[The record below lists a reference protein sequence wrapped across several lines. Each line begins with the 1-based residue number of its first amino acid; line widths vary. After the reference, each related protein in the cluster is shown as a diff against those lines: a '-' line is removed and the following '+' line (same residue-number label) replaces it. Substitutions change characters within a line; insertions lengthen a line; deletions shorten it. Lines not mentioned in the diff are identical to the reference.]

1 MAGIAPARLAP
12 PSLAALAFGAATD
25 PLTLDR
31 MPRSALTLVGTV
43 AFSLAL
49 SACSRSEATPA
60 AQGASAATVS
70 AAGSAGGGMA
80 GGLTDSVSTA
90 ADRGRIRGA
99 ETAPIWLVEVSDF
112 QCPYCKRWHE
122 EAFATIDREYVQT
135 GKVRLAYLNFPLSS
149 IHPNARAAAEAAMCA
164 SVQGKFWPLHDALF
178 RAQERWAGLE
188 NPMAAFDSLALAA
201 GVAAGPWRSC
211 MTSHAT
217 APLIDADRDRSATA
231 GVKSTPTFFIG
242 DRKLE
247 GAYPVDSFR
256 VAIDA
261 AIARA
266 RGSR

>member
-1 MAGIAPARLAP
+1 
-12 PSLAALAFGAATD
+12 
-25 PLTLDR
+25 
-31 MPRSALTLVGTV
+31 MPRSAHIIVGAVTLW
-43 AFSLAL
+43 LAL

-60 AQGASAATVS
+60 AQA
-70 AAGSAGGGMA
+70 AAGATAGTTTTSAGMA

-90 ADRGRIRGA
+90 ADRGRIRGSEA
-99 ETAPIWLVEVSDF
+99 APIWLVEVSDF
-112 QCPYCKRWHE
+112 QCPFCKRWHE

-178 RAQERWAGLE
+178 RTQERWAGME
-188 NPMAAFDSLALAA
+188 NPMAIFDSLA
-201 GVAAGPWRSC
+201 VAAAVAPAPWRAC

-217 APLIDADRDRSATA
+217 VPLIDADRDRSATA

-266 RGSR
+266 RGGR